1 MLGHHTY
8 APDEPELRARLLAT
22 STAGETW
29 RCLRCGAFVLGEP
42 AARGP
47 VAEAAA
53 VRRGKELRSAFILR
67 VFAVERFLRGI
78 VFAVIAYGLWRFRY
92 SRNTIE
98 QAFNRELPLV
108 RSLLHG
114 LGFNV
119 NHSKLIGLIQHAFK
133 LDPRTLTWLAAG
145 AAVYTLIEFVE
156 GIGLWQGKRWGEY
169 FAMVVTSIFI
179 PYEVYDL
186 ITKVT
191 VLRLAAFAINVALV
205 LYLVLTKR
213 LFGARGGKEA
223 YEARLRSASI
233 IESELA
239 ALAALDQRRLRAAE
253 AAAADAEPAAGNDAE
268 PAHARPAA
276 DAEPAAGDDAAHGG
290 GTADPVKPVRSGPG
304 PRR

>member
-1 MLGHHTY
+1 M
-8 APDEPELRARLLAT
+8 AT

-47 VAEAAA
+47 AAEAAA

-191 VLRLAAFAINVALV
+191 VLRLAAFAINLALV

-213 LFGARGGKEA
+213 LFGARGGKGA

-239 ALAALDQRRLRAAE
+239 ALAALDRRRFSAAH
-253 AAAADAEPAAGNDAE
+253 ATGDDAGPAAGNDAE
-268 PAHARPAA
+268 PADAEPA

-290 GTADPVKPVRSGPG
+290 GTADPVKPARSGPG

>member
-1 MLGHHTY
+1 M
-8 APDEPELRARLLAT
+8 AA

-42 AARGP
+42 TARGP

-92 SRNTIE
+92 SRNSIE

-133 LDPRTLTWLAAG
+133 LDPRTLTWLAAA

-186 ITKVT
+186 ITKIT

-213 LFGARGGKEA
+213 LFGARGGKET

-239 ALAALDQRRLRAAE
+239 ALAALDQRRLSAAQATGHNAE
-253 AAAADAEPAAGNDAE
+253 PAADAEPAAGNDAE
-268 PAHARPAA
+268 PADARPADAEPAHARPAA
-276 DAEPAAGDDAAHGG
+276 DAQPAGGDDAAHGG